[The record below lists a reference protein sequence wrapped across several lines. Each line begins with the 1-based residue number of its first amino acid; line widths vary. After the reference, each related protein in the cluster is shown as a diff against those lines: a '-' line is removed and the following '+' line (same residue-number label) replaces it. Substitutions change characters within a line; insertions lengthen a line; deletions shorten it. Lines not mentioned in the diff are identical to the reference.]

1 MTTNYNIVLRTVL
14 LLKEKVK
21 NLKIKKKSTLF
32 KVDKN
37 ANTLRTNVPSLVR
50 EVMSLKVGDTL
61 IWVIENENEI
71 KIRKEWIKSLPHDF
85 YSFSGHNTK
94 NSIFCNVITIFINY
108 ITYILRTI
116 FFTRVPTKEDN
127 YA

>member
-1 MTTNYNIVLRTVL
+1 MTTNYNIVLRTVR

-37 ANTLRTNVPSLVR
+37 AKTLRTNVPSLVR
-50 EVMSLKVGDTL
+50 EVMSLKVGDKL

-71 KIRKEWIKSLPHDF
+71 KIRKE
-85 YSFSGHNTK
+85 
-94 NSIFCNVITIFINY
+94 
-108 ITYILRTI
+108 
-116 FFTRVPTKEDN
+116 
-127 YA
+127 

>member
-1 MTTNYNIVLRTVL
+1 MTTNYNIVLSTVL

-71 KIRKEWIKSLPHDF
+71 KIRKE
-85 YSFSGHNTK
+85 
-94 NSIFCNVITIFINY
+94 
-108 ITYILRTI
+108 
-116 FFTRVPTKEDN
+116 
-127 YA
+127 

>member
-71 KIRKEWIKSLPHDF
+71 KIRKE
-85 YSFSGHNTK
+85 
-94 NSIFCNVITIFINY
+94 
-108 ITYILRTI
+108 
-116 FFTRVPTKEDN
+116 
-127 YA
+127 

>member
-1 MTTNYNIVLRTVL
+1 MTTNYNIVLKTVL

-37 ANTLRTNVPSLVR
+37 AKTLRTNVPSLVR

-71 KIRKEWIKSLPHDF
+71 KIRKE
-85 YSFSGHNTK
+85 
-94 NSIFCNVITIFINY
+94 
-108 ITYILRTI
+108 
-116 FFTRVPTKEDN
+116 
-127 YA
+127 